1 MGGGLLVRREDA
13 SQVWTATQTLEGL
26 GKSCGGK
33 GGGDK
38 DGELHLACLL
48 GLDGEVQ
55 EKEEEKVNGTRQSSL
70 LYAHLLTRTSPPLAP
85 HTHALLVFVRLAPF
99 DIGLDRGPPPTLSK

>member
-1 MGGGLLVRREDA
+1 MSKNCPDKNSALHRLLASLLSLDARLFAGGGLLVRREDT

-38 DGELHLACLL
+38 DGELHRVCLP
-48 GLDGEVQ
+48 GLDEEVQ
-55 EKEEEKVNGTRQSSL
+55 EEEEEKVNGAR
-70 LYAHLLTRTSPPLAP
+70 
-85 HTHALLVFVRLAPF
+85 
-99 DIGLDRGPPPTLSK
+99 